1 MKETDETVVDIEE
14 YSKNNISV
22 PKGKSYQIRIDKE
35 KFIVDVPEI
44 TGKQLLE
51 LAGKVPTNRY
61 ALYQQ
66 LRSGQTLKI
75 EEITVVDLC
84 EPGVERFMTI
94 PLDSTEGC

>member
-1 MKETDETVVDIEE
+1 MKENDETVVDIEE
-14 YSKNNISV
+14 YSKNNFSV
-22 PKGKSYQIRIDKE
+22 PKGKRYQIRIDKE
-35 KFIVDVPEI
+35 KFIVDTPEI

-51 LAGKVPTNRY
+51 IAGKVPTNRY

-66 LRSGQTLKI
+66 LRGGQTLKI
-75 EEITVVDLC
+75 EETMVVDLC